1 VTGLGEYFAQ
11 WQDCQIF
18 LGTTYQNGKKYAKL
32 PPNIPNGH
40 NIYQMAL
47 NRTHFI
53 KYTNIFHCKTLKNL
67 PKLGFLVWKYT
78 IWQPCSVGECLLWG
92 NTRKVQKYRT
102 FLATLFHGWDCAL
115 ILTKKWVGLHFG
127 WPRYSKTHLVAL
139 SGLTACYME
148 RVRLKS

>member
-1 VTGLGEYFAQ
+1 LCQKRHFFAKIFGKNISKITTSVPGGRVTGLGEYFAQ

-67 PKLGFLVWKYT
+67 PKLGFLV
-78 IWQPCSVGECLLWG
+78 
-92 NTRKVQKYRT
+92 
-102 FLATLFHGWDCAL
+102 
-115 ILTKKWVGLHFG
+115 
-127 WPRYSKTHLVAL
+127 
-139 SGLTACYME
+139 
-148 RVRLKS
+148 